1 MSVRVV
7 PLGIDPMRLRS
18 VTRDPRSF
26 VEDLEED
33 EPAWFE
39 RADRSYFSSQPGYSA
54 RMARALM
61 TGERHGEHPRFEG
74 SFSKLVSQHVGQ
86 RLESGSWREQDDE
99 LMVLL
104 SRWLEIVEAPERLA
118 VETLVQ
124 GQSFIAGLV
133 AVGRWFEPEEVDEV
147 DGFFL
152 ELEEDARQDA
162 LEELDLW
169 DPAPLQKACDE
180 LEGWFSECSSRG
192 WGLMLFASYGE
203 E

>member
-1 MSVRVV
+1 MSIRVI
-7 PLGIDPMRLRS
+7 PLGIDPMRLQT

-33 EPAWFE
+33 EPAWFA
-39 RADRSYFSSQPGYSA
+39 RADRSYFSSEEGYSA
-54 RMARALM
+54 RMACALM

-74 SFSKLVSQHVGQ
+74 SFLRLVSQHVGQ
-86 RLESGSWREQDDE
+86 RLESGSWRDQDDE
-99 LMVLL
+99 LLLLL
-104 SRWLEIVEAPERLA
+104 SRWLQLVDAPERLA
-118 VETLVQ
+118 METLVH

-133 AVGRWFEPEEVDEV
+133 AAGGWFEPEEVDEV

-152 ELEEDARQDA
+152 ELDEEMRQEA

-169 DPAPLQKACDE
+169 DPSLLRKACNE

-192 WGLMLFASYGE
+192 WGLMLFASYGDE
-203 E
+203 